1 MYKDELLT
9 KSHLKMGPTIFVGTV
24 ALKRCKDHRIDFYR
38 TFADCFLFVP
48 SEGGGLREGE
58 AEIKSLHPISA

>member
-1 MYKDELLT
+1 
-9 KSHLKMGPTIFVGTV
+9 MGPTIFVRTV
-24 ALKRCKDHRIDFYR
+24 ALKRCKDYRIDFYR